1 MKTFKDFCLEAK
13 KEKKKYHLKFA
24 PIDMNY
30 RKYNMPTA
38 PRGDYKPPKTVDVQT
53 DTSKQT
59 YNVSVG

>member
-1 MKTFKDFCLEAK
+1 VEMLMKTFKDFCLEAK

-38 PRGDYKPPKTVDVQT
+38 PRGDYKPPKTVDV
-53 DTSKQT
+53 
-59 YNVSVG
+59 